1 MDLHISQVLVVFTF
15 VLLNKVISV
24 LLCVFSSKREISW
37 FQFLMCWTMSVAKRR
52 VWVCSV
58 CLQRLYVRVE
68 RALVQTGGSAGVWW
82 ILERML
88 STLRAGHALS
98 GGSRRGQPLYRQG
111 SPSSVAG
118 DGDYSRAVRRAAWF
132 SMCRRTTVC
141 VCLSVGFAYLCGEGS
156 QPALGVLENPG
167 KETLALGSGGFAVL
181 ASRVLARRGSVAP
194 AASSCSRGG
203 TRWCSSVARWCRCA
217 TWKPV
222 F

>member
-1 MDLHISQVLVVFTF
+1 
-15 VLLNKVISV
+15 
-24 LLCVFSSKREISW
+24 
-37 FQFLMCWTMSVAKRR
+37 MSVAKRR

-132 SMCRRTTVC
+132 SMCRRTTAC
-141 VCLSVGFAYLCGEGS
+141 VCLSVGFAYLCGGRLAARS
-156 QPALGVLENPG
+156 WCPG
-167 KETLALGSGGFAVL
+167 KPREGNAGFGQRRFCCPRQPRAGQARQRGPGCFVLQQGRYPMVQFCSQMVQMCHVKTGLLGQDQAMGYDAQPL
-181 ASRVLARRGSVAP
+181 SRRCCARREGATET
-194 AASSCSRGG
+194 AALPQL
-203 TRWCSSVARWCRCA
+203 CA
-217 TWKPV
+217 
-222 F
+222 